1 MKITIPENIKEIN
14 LLQYQRYHELMARED
29 ISEHDRNIRKIQIFT
44 GLKPDQV
51 KLISSNDY
59 AEILALIDIA
69 LNKEHNFEPTFKI
82 EDVEFGFIPNLDKI
96 TAGEFIDIEKYQ
108 GNVED
113 LNKLMAVLFRPI
125 KKRDVFNNYSIESY
139 SGTEQFSEVMKLMP
153 LSAVN
158 GSLVFF
164 SSLSNELLSYT
175 QRFMNQEAE
184 REKKQASTSK
194 SGDGMQP
201 LTN

>member
-184 REKKQASTSK
+184 RGKRQASTSK
-194 SGDGMQP
+194 NGDGMQP